1 MHIFR
6 LIYIRQTLLTQTGFR
21 TFPVKP
27 IYSEANL
34 NCDKN
39 KLERFLLPGRYSVAT
54 VFGPACYQPCPL
66 LAFKRSATTGV
77 LELIATGSLGNVNP
91 DRIVLKKVILT
102 GLPIRVKKKFGVVK
116 HLFYDPQVS
125 LPSN

>member
-1 MHIFR
+1 
-6 LIYIRQTLLTQTGFR
+6 
-21 TFPVKP
+21 VKP

-39 KLERFLLPGRYSVAT
+39 KLERFLLPGSYSVAT

-66 LAFKRSATTGV
+66 LAFKRSATTGA
-77 LELIATGSLGNVNP
+77 LELFATGSLGNVNP

-102 GLPIRVKKKFGVVK
+102 GVPIRVKKKFGVVK
-116 HLFYDPQVS
+116 HLFYDPQVGYYYYTKY
-125 LPSN
+125 NINND